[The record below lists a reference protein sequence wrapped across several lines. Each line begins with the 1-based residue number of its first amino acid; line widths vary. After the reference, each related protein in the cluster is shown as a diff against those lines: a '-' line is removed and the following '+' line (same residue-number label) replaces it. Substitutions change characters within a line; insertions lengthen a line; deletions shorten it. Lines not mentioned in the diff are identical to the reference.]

1 MIARPYQEKMTPES
15 KIFVAGHTGLVGSSL
30 VRRLGRGGYDNLVLR
45 ARTDLDLSEQA
56 AVREFFSRERPE
68 YVFVAAA
75 RVGGILAN
83 ESYGAE
89 FIYQNV
95 MIEANILESAFRAG
109 VKKLLFL
116 ASSCVYPKH
125 SPQPMK
131 EECLLTGPLEP
142 TNESYA
148 IAKIAGIKMCAAY
161 NRQFGTNYICAVP
174 ATVYGQGDNY
184 DERDSHVVPALIR
197 KMHHAVE
204 KGEGEVVIWGSGE
217 PRREFMYV
225 DDLADA
231 CVFLMERCG
240 GGILGEFVNVGT
252 GIDTSVRELAELI
265 AEIAGFRGRLVF
277 DRSKPD
283 GMPRKLVDTG
293 RMRSLGWMATTT
305 LRDGLRATYE
315 SYLGTIG
322 SNKRRPQC

>member
-1 MIARPYQEKMTPES
+1 MTPES
-15 KIFVAGHTGLVGSSL
+15 NIYVAGHTGLVGSAL
-30 VRRLGRGGYDNLVLR
+30 VRRLESGGYDNLVLR
-45 ARTDLDLSEQA
+45 ARAELDLTEQA
-56 AVREFFSRERPE
+56 AVREFFLRERPDC
-68 YVFVAAA
+68 VMLAAA

-83 ESYGAE
+83 EIHGAE

-95 MIEANILESAFRAG
+95 MIEANILEAAFRAG

-131 EECLLTGPLEP
+131 EECLMTGPLEP
-142 TNESYA
+142 TNEPYA

-174 ATVYGQGDNY
+174 ATVYGPGDNY
-184 DERDSHVVPALIR
+184 DERDSHVLPALIR

-204 KGEGEVVIWGSGE
+204 RGEGEVVVWGSGE
-217 PRREFMYV
+217 PRREFVYV

-240 GGILGEFVNVGT
+240 AGTLGEFVNVGT
-252 GIDTSVRELAELI
+252 GVDTSIRELAEMT
-265 AEIAGFRGRLVF
+265 AEIVGFRGRLVF

-283 GMPRKLVDTG
+283 GTPQKLLDSS
-293 RMRSLGWMATTT
+293 RMRSQGWTP
-305 LRDGLRATYE
+305 RVGLVEGVRRTYE
-315 SYLGTIG
+315 WFVKHAAI
-322 SNKRRPQC
+322 R